1 MKFTINSNGADNGF
15 IERLTAAANRK
26 LAPKLARLA
35 ARQARHAHTVATHHT
50 AIAHPKPAHQAT
62 SHRAPSHRAVSHP
75 AIAAALEAA
84 ALHGIIKAANGSGK
98 YASSHDPGTFD
109 LSADLAQDPGGDIAS
124 DTPSASPD
132 GDILFDVSLD
142 ADFM

>member
-35 ARQARHAHTVATHHT
+35 ARQARRAHTVATHHT
-50 AIAHPKPAHQAT
+50 AIAHPKPAHHAT
-62 SHRAPSHRAVSHP
+62 THRAPSHRSASHP

-98 YASSHDPGTFD
+98 YAASHDPGAFELT
-109 LSADLAQDPGGDIAS
+109 ADIAQDPGSDTAS
-124 DTPSASPD
+124 DTPATSPD

-142 ADFM
+142 PDFS